1 MKKYYYISQILFLF
15 LIISSC
21 NLKSNTETFFN
32 GKIIKKT
39 SDTITLLKD
48 ENIINKSKINEDGTF
63 SMVNDALE
71 NGLYNFQLPPEFQYL
86 LLNQGDS
93 LALRLNSLDFDES
106 LVFIGKGSS
115 KNNFLM
121 DVFLNHEKE
130 EKIINSSLG
139 LKPNIFKKLIDSLL
153 AIKNNSYENFN
164 KITKLT
170 SIEKLIIENAIKL
183 PLYTKMETYI
193 SLKIKNNNL
202 YNIEKSFFDFRTDV
216 GFELEELVH
225 FKPYLDYLIIRSNNH
240 YGASYNTYENNDLQF
255 NLERIKFIDINISN
269 EQIKSKVLRY
279 IAFEYLLKEK
289 KLIDIDTF
297 LNLFYDVSPNELIN
311 LEIEE
316 LYNDISFLQI
326 GKLLPKID
334 LTDLK
339 NNRDV
344 TLQNKKPIVFFFWSY
359 DQSSHQAGIFER
371 VNKILNKNKNFIFYS
386 VNINRDHQKWRE
398 YVLNLKK
405 IEGIKHYRS
414 IDFENMSKRMVLNNL
429 NKVIVTDKN
438 LKIIQVSDIT
448 SILNFIEKF

>member
-21 NLKSNTETFFN
+21 NLNSNTETFFN

-48 ENIINKSKINEDGTF
+48 ENIINKSKINKDGTF

-86 LLNQGDS
+86 LLNHGDS
-93 LALRLNSLDFDES
+93 LSLRLNSLDFDES

-121 DVFLNHEKE
+121 DVFLEHEKE

-139 LKPNIFKKLIDSLL
+139 LKPKIFKKLIDSLL
-153 AIKNNSYENFN
+153 TIKNKNYKNFN
-164 KITKLT
+164 RITKLT

-202 YNIEKSFFDFRTDV
+202 YNIEKSFFDFRKDV
-216 GFELEELVH
+216 DFELEELVH

-240 YGASYNTYENNDLQF
+240 NVASYNSYENNDLQF

-359 DQSSHQAGIFER
+359 DQSSHQAGIFDR
-371 VNKILNKNKNFIFYS
+371 VNKILNENKNFIFYS
-386 VNINRDHQKWRE
+386 VNINRDHQKWRK
-398 YVLNLKK
+398 YVLDLKK

-414 IDFENMSKRMVLNNL
+414 IDFEGMSKRMVLNNL